1 MHRLR
6 EKYTKVIVPALKK
19 ELKLN
24 NVAMV
29 PKITKVVVNVG
40 AGRALQDGKYLD
52 TVADTVAKITGQK
65 PVKTLARKSISNFKI
80 RANAPIGVKVT
91 LRKDRMYDFIDKF
104 VNVTLPRVHDFRG
117 IPPKSVDGQGNL
129 NIGIKEH
136 IVFPEI
142 KSTDLETIHG
152 LEVTITTSAKDH
164 NTGLQLL
171 KAFGFP
177 FQKSKA

>member
-19 ELKLN
+19 ELKLD
-24 NVAMV
+24 NVSMV

-40 AGRALQDGKYLD
+40 AGRALQDSKYLNVIAA
-52 TVADTVAKITGQK
+52 TVEKITGQK
-65 PVKTLARKSISNFKI
+65 PVQTLARKSISNFKV
-80 RANAPIGVKVT
+80 RANAPIGIKVT
-91 LRKDRMYDFIDKF
+91 LRKDRMYDFIDKL

-117 IPPKSVDGQGNL
+117 ISPKSLDKQGNL

-142 KSTDLETIHG
+142 KSTELETIHG

-164 NTGLQLL
+164 KAGLQLL